1 LAHHPDKVSAD
12 EREAAEV
19 KFKAASQAYEIL
31 HDDEKREMYDAH
43 GMAAFDGSRGPGGM
57 GGGPD
62 LDELF
67 SSMFGMGGM
76 GGMPGMGGAA
86 RGARKVK
93 KSPSEQQKYEVT
105 LEDLY
110 KGKNVKF
117 QSSKQI
123 LCPSCK
129 GSGGKEKAKAA
140 KCSACKG
147 QGIRQVLRQV
157 GPGMLT
163 QETVECSACSGQG
176 EVFNPKDKCK
186 RCKGARTVESKTQL
200 EIYIPRG
207 AKEGDTIVLEGEADH
222 IPGALEP
229 GDLIFHLQQLPHPT
243 FHRAAADLTA
253 KLPLTLAESLT
264 GFQRVVLKHLD
275 GRGIELHHPK
285 QPGQILRPGQV
296 LRISGEGMPHKRS
309 DTKGDLYLTVDIAFP
324 PDGFL
329 TDPAHLDQLRAIL
342 PPPAPRIHA
351 DEVDE
356 PDYEPNASM
365 EEFGGRDAAGAWVDE
380 DDDDEAGGAQ
390 PQCAQQ

>member
-1 LAHHPDKVSAD
+1 
-12 EREAAEV
+12 
-19 KFKAASQAYEIL
+19 
-31 HDDEKREMYDAH
+31 
-43 GMAAFDGSRGPGGM
+43 M

-67 SSMFGMGGM
+67 STMFGMGGM
-76 GGMPGMGGAA
+76 GGMPGMGGAG
-86 RGARKVK
+86 RGGRTPK

-123 LCPSCK
+123 LCPSCQ
-129 GSGGKEKAKAA
+129 GTGGKEKAKPT
-140 KCSACKG
+140 KCSTCKG

-163 QETVECSACSGQG
+163 QETVECSACNGQG
-176 EVFNPKDKCK
+176 SVFNPKDKCK
-186 RCKGARTVESKTQL
+186 KCKGTRTVESKSQL

-222 IPGALEP
+222 IPGAQEP

-243 FHRAAADLTA
+243 FQRAGADLSA
-253 KLPLTLAESLT
+253 KIEVTLAEALT
-264 GFQRVVLKHLD
+264 GFHRIVIKHLD
-275 GRGIELHHPK
+275 GRGIELQHPQK
-285 QPGQILRPGQV
+285 EGQILRPGQV
-296 LRISGEGMPHKRS
+296 LRIRGEGMPHKRS
-309 DTKGDLYLTVDIAFP
+309 DTKGDLYLTVDMQFP

-329 TDPAHLDQLRAIL
+329 LSDPKLSEQLRTLL
-342 PPPAPRIHA
+342 PPPPPPLQFDES
-351 DEVDE
+351 DEVDF
-356 PDYEPNASM
+356 EPNASM
-365 EEFGGRDAAGAWVDE
+365 EDFGGGDAAGGWVDE
-380 DDDDEAGGAQ
+380 DDEGEGQQ